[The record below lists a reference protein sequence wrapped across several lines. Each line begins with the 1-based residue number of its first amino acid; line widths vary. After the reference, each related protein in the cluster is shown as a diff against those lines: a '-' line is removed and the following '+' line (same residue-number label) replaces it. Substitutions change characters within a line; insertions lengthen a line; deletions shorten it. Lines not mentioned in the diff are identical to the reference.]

1 MKIKI
6 FYFGL
11 LLFIFFIFLP
21 YHELLSGSIVGE
33 FKYNGCKYTIGGPY
47 ACEAT
52 YYYEGKSDTILLR
65 KGELKD
71 LLSKEKAL
79 LIDELRY
86 VYLEDGTKLTL
97 YYEIERDI
105 YYGRILVER
114 AEYDFPQPGN
124 YETMYDYNKLTKTP
138 LPSETPYSSITRN
151 GKTGEIVARTR
162 VLDFVIQGVNK
173 GYLLLE
179 EVHYSK
185 GKVIFKSNVRRD
197 RMTGRVIDE
206 KPIMGER
213 QTDFH
218 TWWPGPAF
226 GWPVRSGF

>member
-1 MKIKI
+1 MKTKK
-6 FYFGL
+6 FYFRL
-11 LLFIFFIFLP
+11 LLLILFIFLSFNRFL
-21 YHELLSGSIVGE
+21 YGGIVGK
-33 FKYNGCKYTIGGPY
+33 FKYAGCKYTIGGPY

-52 YYYEGKSDTILLR
+52 YTYEGESDTLLLR

-71 LLSKEKAL
+71 FLSVEKAL

-86 VYLEDGTKLTL
+86 AYLQDGTQLEL

-114 AEYDFPQPGN
+114 AQYGFPEPGN
-124 YETMYDYNKLTKTP
+124 YETIYDYKKLIEKT
-138 LPSETPYSSITRN
+138 LFTETPYSSKSRN
-151 GKTGEIVARTR
+151 VKTGEIVAKTK
-162 VLDFVIQGVNK
+162 VLNLVIQGVNH

-179 EVHYSK
+179 ETYYNR

-197 RMTGRVIDE
+197 MMYGYIIDE
-206 KPIMGER
+206 KPIIGER

-218 TWWPGPAF
+218 TWWPGPGF
-226 GWPVRSGF
+226 VWPVGH